1 MVRNGGGGKT
11 MNEKALLAQ
20 IKGLELQ
27 LAVLKA
33 RVRRLS
39 KSAPSKSFADL
50 RGILAGKADS
60 TEEDIDAAQYKLKWE
75 GDEEK

>member
-1 MVRNGGGGKT
+1 

-33 RVRRLS
+33 RVKRLS
-39 KSAPSKSFADL
+39 TSEPPRSFADL
-50 RGILAGKADS
+50 YGILAGKVSS
-60 TEEDIDAAQYKLKWE
+60 TEEDIDAARYPC
-75 GDEEK
+75 

>member
-1 MVRNGGGGKT
+1 MIRNGGGGKT
-11 MNEKALLAQ
+11 MDEKALLAQ

-39 KSAPSKSFADL
+39 AKTTPKTFADL
-50 RGILAGKADS
+50 RGILKGEVS
-60 TEEDIDAAQYKLKWE
+60 SSEEDIDAVRYHFEWDNTKE
-75 GDEEK
+75 R

>member
-1 MVRNGGGGKT
+1 MD
-11 MNEKALLAQ
+11 EKALLAQ
-20 IKGLELQ
+20 IKGLKLQ

-39 KSAPSKSFADL
+39 MSSPSKSFADL
-50 RGILAGKADS
+50 HGILAGKAES
-60 TEEDIDAAQYKLKWE
+60 SEEDIDAAQYKLKWE